1 MAAASYT
8 TDLTLINAAD
18 AANANWTE
26 PTGFVD
32 GAITLPETDYFIQ
45 GTGCLSK
52 TMGASASAVSGAIFN
67 SGAGQTIPSGN
78 AVMVWLY
85 FGAPNALATQA
96 NGGLRVFVGSATSAF
111 KQWYVKGSNTYTY
124 GGWFCVPVDPN
135 TTQDA
140 TTGAP
145 TATLQFFGA
154 AAVLS
159 GAGAVS
165 RGNPLGID
173 VLRYGRAEMR
183 INGGDLANGYATF
196 SGFATQNDNISNRWG
211 LFQAVDGGYLWQ
223 GLMVLG
229 HASAVDF
236 RDNNVAIQI
245 ANTQKV
251 AAAFNRIEVRQAGSR
266 VDWTGVNITALGT
279 VSKGQF
285 AMIDNADVNLDTCV
299 FTDMDTFVFQSNAS
313 VVNSTFRRC
322 GQVTLAGATVS
333 GCTFD
338 KSTAATTLLAGSS
351 ISTLSNTSFSSDGSN
366 HAIEITSGT
375 SHTLNGLSF
384 TGYATGSVG
393 SPVTTTNTG
402 NEMIYVN
409 IASGT
414 VTLNSDTPLS
424 VRSAGAT
431 VNVVAGQKTLT
442 LTNIVSGSDA
452 VILAAGTDT
461 VLAIN
466 DGATNPVTS
475 FAYSYTYSA
484 GTFVDIAV
492 YKAGYVPYIVRNYL
506 LENGNV
512 SLPMAQVVD
521 RNYTP

>member
-8 TDLTLINAAD
+8 TDLALINAAD

-26 PTGFVD
+26 PTGFAD

-45 GTGCLSK
+45 GTACLSK
-52 TMGASASAVSGAIFN
+52 TMGTSASALSGAIFN
-67 SGAGQTIPSGN
+67 AGAGQTIPSGN
-78 AVMVWLY
+78 AVFVWLY

-96 NGGLRVFVGSATSAF
+96 NGGLRVFVGSGTAAF

-135 TTQDA
+135 TAQDA
-140 TTGAP
+140 TTGSP
-145 TATLQFFGA
+145 TATLQYFGG

-159 GAGAVS
+159 GAGAIS
-165 RGNPLGID
+165 RGNPFGMD
-173 VLRYGRAEMR
+173 VLRHGRGEMR

-196 SGFATQNDNISNRWG
+196 AGYAAVNDNISNRYG
-211 LFQAVDGGYLWQ
+211 LFQAIDGGYLWQ

-229 HASAVDF
+229 HVSAVDF
-236 RDNNVAIQI
+236 RDSNVAIQI

-299 FTDMDTFVFQSNAS
+299 FTDMDTFVFQSNAT
-313 VVNSTFRRC
+313 VVDTTFRRC
-322 GQVTLAGATVS
+322 GLVTLGGATFT

-338 KSTAATTLLAGSS
+338 KSTAATALLVGSS
-351 ISTLSNTSFSSDGSN
+351 VSSLSNCAFVSDGSN
-366 HAIEITSGT
+366 HAIEITAAGNYT
-375 SHTLNGLSF
+375 FNGLSF
-384 TGYATGSVG
+384 TGYATGTTG
-393 SPVTTTNTG
+393 SPVTPTSTG
-402 NEMIYVN
+402 NEMVYVN
-409 IASGT
+409 VASGT
-414 VTLNSDTPLS
+414 VTINAETPIS

-442 LTNIVSGSDA
+442 LTNIVNGSD
-452 VILAAGTDT
+452 VVVLAAGTDT
-461 VLAIN
+461 VLASN
-466 DGATNPVTS
+466 DGTANPVTS
-475 FAYSYTYSA
+475 FPYTYTYVSN
-484 GTFVDIAV
+484 TLVDIAI
-492 YKAGYVPYIVRNYL
+492 YKAGYVPYLVRNYL
-506 LENGNV
+506 LENSNA
-512 SLPMAQVVD
+512 SLPMAQVLD

>member
-1 MAAASYT
+1 MAAAAYT

-26 PTGFVD
+26 PTGFAD

-45 GTGCLSK
+45 GTACLSK

-67 SGAGQTIPSGN
+67 AGAGQTIPSGN
-78 AVMVWLY
+78 AVFVWLY

-111 KQWYVKGSNTYTY
+111 KHWYVKGANTYTY

-145 TATLQFFGA
+145 TATLQFFGG

-159 GAGAVS
+159 GAGAIS
-165 RGNPLGID
+165 RGNPFGMD
-173 VLRYGRAEMR
+173 VLRHGRGELR

-196 SGFATQNDNISNRWG
+196 AGAATQNDNISNRWG
-211 LFQAVDGGYLWQ
+211 IFQAIDGGYLFQ
-223 GLMVLG
+223 GELVLG
-229 HASAVDF
+229 HVSAVDF
-236 RDNNVAIQI
+236 RDSNVNIQI

-251 AAAFNRIEVRQAGSR
+251 TAAFNRIEVRQATSR
-266 VDWTGVNITALGT
+266 VDWTGINISALGT

-285 AMIDNADVNLDTCV
+285 EMIDNADVNWDTCV
-299 FTDMDTFVFQSNAS
+299 FTDMDTFLFQSNAT
-313 VVNSTFRRC
+313 VIDSTWRRC
-322 GQVTLAGATVS
+322 GRVTMGGATIT

-338 KSTAATTLLAGSS
+338 KTTATTALLAGSS
-351 ISTLSNTSFSSDGSN
+351 VSTLSGCLFISDGSS
-366 HAIEITSGT
+366 HAIEITGGT
-375 SHTLNGLSF
+375 THTLNNLTFS
-384 TGYATGSVG
+384 GYAASNGS
-393 SPVTTTNTG
+393 TG
-402 NEMIYVN
+402 NETIFVN

-414 VTLNSDTPLS
+414 VTINSDSVIS
-424 VRSAGAT
+424 VRTAGAT

-442 LTNIVSGSDA
+442 LTGIISGSDA
-452 VILAAGTDT
+452 VVLTAGTST
-461 VLAIN
+461 ALASN

-475 FAYSYTYSA
+475 FAYSYTYAAS
-484 GTFVDIAV
+484 TFVDIAV
-492 YKAGYVPYIVRNYL
+492 YKVGYVPFVIRNYEL
-506 LENGNV
+506 QNANA
-512 SLPMAQVVD
+512 SLPIAQVAD